1 MFSSISWQLFFT
13 AIFIVTVLYYLFV
26 GMVYFP
32 KEILTYLLGKK
43 NQVQPSVVG
52 SPQKQDRQFT
62 NIIGQ
67 SRDERINDDQ
77 YFNKFQGSSSASI
90 AEEDIQRDIQQPSNI
105 TLIESVSN
113 LMEGIKTLFR
123 VIKDADGNKNDV
135 VSLFPSLLDQ
145 YIPIAD
151 SKYRHSINAYIYELC
166 TEEYKYE
173 ISMQEVNSLWPSVS
187 SNQ

>member
-1 MFSSISWQLFFT
+1 MFSNISWQLFFT
-13 AIFIVTVLYYLFV
+13 AIFVIVVLYYSFV
-26 GMVYFP
+26 GIVYFP
-32 KEILTYLLGKK
+32 KEILTFLLGKK
-43 NQVQPSVVG
+43 SQVQPAIVG
-52 SPQKQDRQFT
+52 SPQTQDRQFT

-67 SRDERINDDQ
+67 SRGEHTNDDQ
-77 YFNKFQGSSSASI
+77 HLNKFQSTANSSVTGEEAS
-90 AEEDIQRDIQQPSNI
+90 QQPADI

-123 VIKDADGNKNDV
+123 VIKDAEGNKNDV

-151 SKYRHSINAYIYELC
+151 SKYRYSINAYIYEIC

-173 ISMQEVNSLWPSVS
+173 ITMQEVNSLWSAVP

>member
-13 AIFIVTVLYYLFV
+13 AIFILTVLYYLFV
-26 GMVYFP
+26 GIVYFP
-32 KEILTYLLGKK
+32 KEILTFLLGKK
-43 NQVQPSVVG
+43 NQVQPAVSG
-52 SPQKQDRQFT
+52 PTQTQDRQFT

-67 SRDERINDDQ
+67 SRNERINDAQ
-77 YFNKFQGSSSASI
+77 YFNKFQPVANSFATEE
-90 AEEDIQRDIQQPSNI
+90 AEQQDNQQPSNI

-151 SKYRHSINAYIYELC
+151 SKYRYSINAYIYEIC

-173 ISMQEVNSLWPSVS
+173 ITMQEVNGLWPSVS